1 MRLTKNKRNILE
13 ALALEERGCGAPPW
27 AATDIQSNLE
37 YLGHNVPA
45 LGNLVTTLQTMVE
58 QGLVTQVE
66 GAVEYDMNRASYY
79 DCPYPHQRTTKAYH
93 IAGVELAK
101 PSEFNQDEYD
111 YRWECWD
118 ANWKGV
124 AIAPFE
130 EWLKLRAV

>member
-79 DCPYPHQRTTKAYH
+79 DCPFPHQRATKAYH
-93 IAGVELAK
+93 IAGVEPVRPVYIKDEHEYSWAK
-101 PSEFNQDEYD
+101 FDSLFSGKPILPY
-111 YRWECWD
+111 
-118 ANWKGV
+118 
-124 AIAPFE
+124 E